1 MTDLFSAAPQP
12 DYFGGAPTVAT
23 VGRRP
28 APRTVRVAT
37 WILFVL
43 LALMVVSIA
52 GTIWDMATYG
62 GYVDQAAASVHA
74 TAHQVATEKSDNT
87 VGDVVVLVLIVIFG
101 VLFGLSGLL
110 ARRGLRTGQVLAFV
124 AIAPLVLCWIGP
136 FLPADSTKLS
146 DAAGNLAPAAIGV
159 VSGICLLLPLP
170 LGIVTLIL
178 LLTSSARAFFR
189 RTPPAPTGYM
199 YVPAQWGYA
208 APGYGAPGHPVPGQ
222 PGYGGYG
229 AAGYGAPG
237 YGAPGYGAPGQP
249 WIFPGPA
256 VPPAQPPVGPP
267 PSTAFPTAPPV
278 EPLRPTQ
285 ASPTQ
290 PLPSEPMPNE
300 PMPNEPMP
308 SEPLPSEPQDGPPPN

>member
-1 MTDLFSAAPQP
+1 MTDQFPTAPQS
-12 DYFGGAPTVAT
+12 DYFGSAPAVAT
-23 VGRRP
+23 VGRRA

-37 WILFVL
+37 WILFAL
-43 LALMVVSIA
+43 LALMVVSII

-74 TAHQVATEKSDNT
+74 TARQVATEKSDNT
-87 VGDVVVLVLIVIFG
+87 AGDVVFLVLLVVFG
-101 VLFGLSGLL
+101 LLFGLSGLL

-159 VSGICLLLPLP
+159 VSGICVLLLLP
-170 LGIVTLIL
+170 LGIVTVIL

-199 YVPAQWGYA
+199 YVPAWGYA
-208 APGYGAPGHPVPGQ
+208 PPGYGAPGYPVPGQ
-222 PGYGGYG
+222 PGYGAG
-229 AAGYGAPG
+229 GYGAPG
-237 YGAPGYGAPGQP
+237 QGAPGYGAPGQP

-267 PSTAFPTAPPV
+267 PSTAFPTVPTV
-278 EPLRPTQ
+278 EPLPPTQ
-285 ASPTQ
+285 ALPT
-290 PLPSEPMPNE
+290 
-300 PMPNEPMP
+300 
-308 SEPLPSEPQDGPPPN
+308 EPLPSEPQDRPPLS

>member
-1 MTDLFSAAPQP
+1 VTDLFPAAPQP
-12 DYFGGAPTVAT
+12 DYSAGAPAVA

-37 WILFVL
+37 WILFTLV
-43 LALMVVSIA
+43 ALMVVSIV

-62 GYVDQAAASVHA
+62 GYVDRAAAGVHA
-74 TAHQVATEKSDNT
+74 TANQVATEKSDNT
-87 VGDVVVLVLIVIFG
+87 VGDVVFLVLLVVFG
-101 VLFGLSGLL
+101 LLFGLSGLL

-146 DAAGNLAPAAIGV
+146 DAAGNLTPAAIGV
-159 VSGICLLLPLP
+159 VAGICVLLPLP
-170 LGIVTLIL
+170 LGIVTVIL

-199 YVPAQWGYA
+199 YVPAAWGYA
-208 APGYGAPGHPVPGQ
+208 PPGYGAPGYPVPGQ
-222 PGYGGYG
+222 PGYGAGGYGVPGYG
-229 AAGYGAPG
+229 APGYGAPG

-267 PSTAFPTAPPV
+267 PSIAFPTVPPA
-278 EPLRPTQ
+278 EPLPPTQ
-285 ASPTQ
+285 ALPTE
-290 PLPSEPMPNE
+290 PLPSEPMR
-300 PMPNEPMP
+300 
-308 SEPLPSEPQDGPPPN
+308 SEPQDGPPLS

>member
-1 MTDLFSAAPQP
+1 VTDLFPATPQSDYSA
-12 DYFGGAPTVAT
+12 GAPAVAT

-37 WILFVL
+37 WILFAL
-43 LALMVVSIA
+43 LALMVVSIV

-74 TAHQVATEKSDNT
+74 TANQVATEKSDNT
-87 VGDVVVLVLIVIFG
+87 AGDVVFVVLLVVFG
-101 VLFGLSGLL
+101 LLFGLSGLL
-110 ARRGLRTGQVLAFV
+110 ARRGLRFGQVLAFV

-159 VSGICLLLPLP
+159 VSGICVLLPLP
-170 LGIVTLIL
+170 LGIVTVIL

-199 YVPAQWGYA
+199 YVPAPWGYA
-208 APGYGAPGHPVPGQ
+208 PPGYGAPGYPVPGQ
-222 PGYGGYG
+222 PGYGAG
-229 AAGYGAPG
+229 GYGAPG

-256 VPPAQPPVGPP
+256 APPAQPPVGPP
-267 PSTAFPTAPPV
+267 PSTAFPTVPPV
-278 EPLRPTQ
+278 EPLPPTQ
-285 ASPTQ
+285 ALPT
-290 PLPSEPMPNE
+290 
-300 PMPNEPMP
+300 
-308 SEPLPSEPQDGPPPN
+308 EPLPAEPHDGPPLS